1 MAVNARGILR
11 TVGSGVL
18 AALALAAAG
27 CAAAPTVG
35 KAPVINKAP
44 HRVIPAT
51 AAARAGDSIYTIAWR
66 FGLDYQDIA
75 EWNGLR
81 APYPVRA
88 GQRLRLRAPG
98 AAVQSAPAGA
108 ATGATVTTATPA
120 AKIPKPG
127 APAAKIPAAA
137 PAKSAPAAP
146 PSQWRWP
153 AEGQLVGRFSPAKG
167 RNGIQIVGAPGS
179 AIRATA
185 GGQVVYAGE
194 GLRGYGKLLIVKHS
208 PAFLSAYAHNRSL
221 LVAEGAR
228 IKPGQQIAR
237 MGSSGAARVMLHFEI
252 RKHGKPVDP
261 LKFLN

>member
-1 MAVNARGILR
+1 MAVNARGLLR

-98 AAVQSAPAGA
+98 AATVQSAPAA
-108 ATGATVTTATPA
+108 TTTGATVTTATPSA
-120 AKIPKPG
+120 NIPKPG
-127 APAAKIPAAA
+127 APSKPTVQ

-146 PSQWRWP
+146 PRQWRWP

-167 RNGIQIVGAPGS
+167 RNGIQIAGAPGS

-237 MGSSGAARVMLHFEI
+237 MGSSGASRVMLHFEI
-252 RKHGKPVDP
+252 RKDGKPVDP

>member
-1 MAVNARGILR
+1 LGVAVNAHGILR
-11 TVGSGVL
+11 TVGSGIL

-75 EWNGLR
+75 EWNNLR

-98 AAVQSAPAGA
+98 ATVKSAPA
-108 ATGATVTTATPA
+108 GATVTTATPA
-120 AKIPKPG
+120 ANTPKPG
-127 APAAKIPAAA
+127 APSKPAAQ

-146 PSQWRWP
+146 PRQWRWP
-153 AEGQLVGRFSPAKG
+153 AEGQLSAGFPQPKGATASKSPARPAARFAPPPAARWSMPG
-167 RNGIQIVGAPGS
+167 RAC
-179 AIRATA
+179 AATA
-185 GGQVVYAGE
+185 
-194 GLRGYGKLLIVKHS
+194 
-208 PAFLSAYAHNRSL
+208 N
-221 LVAEGAR
+221 
-228 IKPGQQIAR
+228 
-237 MGSSGAARVMLHFEI
+237 SSSSNI
-252 RKHGKPVDP
+252 RRR
-261 LKFLN
+261 F